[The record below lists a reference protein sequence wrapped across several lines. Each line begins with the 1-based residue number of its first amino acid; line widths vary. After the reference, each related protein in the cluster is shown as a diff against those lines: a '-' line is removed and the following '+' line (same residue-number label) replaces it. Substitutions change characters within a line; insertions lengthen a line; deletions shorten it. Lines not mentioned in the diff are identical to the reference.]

1 MDLGHGRVTAIDHNA
16 SEPAELA
23 DLDLHL
29 IRHGRYA
36 DPAIDGYRFIGRSD
50 PDLDDV
56 GQAQALAL
64 QEAFAGVARPLI
76 WASPLRRAAQT
87 ARLAFPGADIA
98 LEPLAMELDFGQ
110 LEGLDFVEALARFPT
125 AMQRYPE
132 LDFSSVGGENR
143 PALIAR
149 ASQLFRKCQALGG
162 ARPVIVVSHAYFL
175 DAFCAVAENE
185 PRRPYSRAFQHC
197 VPVRMQIRT

>member
-1 MDLGHGRVTAIDHNA
+1 MPFGLGAATAQDQPV
-16 SEPAELA
+16 SEPAVETGC
-23 DLDLHL
+23 DLHL

-36 DPAIDGYRFIGRSD
+36 DPALDGYRFIGRSD
-50 PDLDDV
+50 PELDDV

-64 QEAFAGVARPLI
+64 QGEFAVFERPLI
-76 WASPLRRAAQT
+76 LTSPLRRAYQT
-87 ARLAFPGADIA
+87 ARLAFPGADIR
-98 LEPLAMELDFGQ
+98 LEPLAMEIDFGE
-110 LEGLDFVEALARFPT
+110 LEGLDFVEALARFPA

-132 LDFSSVGGENR
+132 LDFTGVGGEDR
-143 PALIAR
+143 QQLIGRAR
-149 ASQLFRKCQALGG
+149 LLLNKCRILGEDST
-162 ARPVIVVSHAYFL
+162 VIVVSHAYFL

>member
-1 MDLGHGRVTAIDHNA
+1 MEFGHGATSAQDQAA
-16 SEPAELA
+16 SEPAVEA
-23 DLDLHL
+23 GIDVYL

-36 DPAIDGYRFIGRSD
+36 DPALDGYRFVGRSD
-50 PDLDDV
+50 PELDDV

-64 QEAFAGVARPLI
+64 QSEFAAFDRPLI
-76 WASPLRRAAQT
+76 LASPLRRAHQT
-87 ARLAFPGADIA
+87 ARLAFPGAEIR
-98 LEPLAMELDFGQ
+98 LEPLAMEIDFGE
-110 LEGLDFVEALARFPT
+110 LEGLDFVEALARFPA

-132 LDFSSVGGENR
+132 LDFTGVGGEDR
-143 PALIAR
+143 QQLIAR
-149 ASQLFRKCQALGG
+149 AKQVANKCRNLGENR
-162 ARPVIVVSHAYFL
+162 AIIVVSHAYFL